1 MSTRFDASESRLT
14 WKSRC
19 VRVPLTIGVI
29 GSLLLAACSSSDQQN
44 SDPTSPGQT
53 TQQSEQQV
61 QNPTHVLQ
69 NVNLK
74 LASNGNVSAIDTNN
88 IYVNEQ
94 EHKSSSKTINF
105 KVKDVIND
113 VPVRVSTQY
122 QSSKG
127 TGTNLKDLNGYSG
140 ELTIKVTVEN
150 LTLKSQEVSYDAGG
164 TKRTNQAL
172 VGVPFTVAGSV
183 SLDNVKSNQI
193 ITSGDKTDD
202 SATNGVISTTGD
214 GKANVQWG
222 AILAPPTSGAST
234 SFTLKVNAQD
244 FKAPDFDIAVQPG
257 FASDLSGESVLN
269 NSFNKNDANQVAM
282 LQRTIDLVNNV
293 DSTITS
299 ASSQVNEL
307 RSSLDNTSDTLGQDA
322 AKNLQAN
329 SESLTKRMAELDGQ
343 IQSLK
348 DDLAKTADGNK
359 NQLISQLESTV
370 NTMDTLLGDTSQ
382 VPNVSVSHQ
391 NGSCTVDRGAAGG
404 GSSVYGNL
412 VQLSQILNNYADA
425 SGDCQHA
432 LTDSLRQ
439 TIGPDNPSP
448 EVCRD
453 GSSVTC
459 SLYGASVTSQ
469 ASLIGLVANGEKLV
483 NELQP
488 EYLKGANK
496 NYRALRGE
504 VDNLTKYLQ
513 SDEGKKA
520 IRDHQQNGDVT
531 ESLKSSRRSVDE
543 LKKTSD
549 ELTKALNSLHSKAVA
564 ARNDVSGNSNS
575 IDQQNED
582 IANELCKLSVE
593 NGGKLSQEEVDR
605 LRSYLT
611 STPCGETPRTPQRD
625 QNNQNQGDQ
634 NTPNNNQNGNNGNQ
648 NDQNQGH
655 QDNNQNT
662 PNNNQNGQNDQ
673 NGQGG
678 AQVTPQNDPTENGQN
693 GQNGQNDQNGQNQ
706 NTPNN
711 NQNGNNA
718 NQGGTPVVPAA
729 HRFAADKL
737 QAPEGYGQAMD
748 ERLNNQARAWDEVI
762 KETDLQNPT
771 TPLAQNA
778 KGFSDQ
784 VNSLDSALSSV
795 EKAYAGEGDDQN
807 RDRDDR
813 QNDPNSLDEKLK
825 SLTSASDEL
834 GKNLDELSS
843 QHSELSEALKNA
855 FKDSADE
862 TSKNINNLI
871 SQEIRQVSA
880 QGSAGADSIQ
890 NSFTSSIYGLAEAS
904 NVIVRDAGNSLEAQ
918 RRDIAGKV
926 ENLKASLDGVTQS
939 SLEQLDA
946 RTGNASRDLAG
957 ASVLLAD
964 DLNKVILDLG
974 DSRVDGSGLLGA
986 LKTNAAKAGAADFQ
1000 LALASQNAQG
1010 YTSVRAEDIAA
1021 VQLRQAQFKASLEK
1035 LKSLP
1040 SFHLP
1045 DGGKAEVKVVYT
1057 FHIGDM

>member
-432 LTDSLRQ
+432 LADSLRQ

-520 IRDHQQNGDVT
+520 IRDHQQNGDIT

-678 AQVTPQNDPTENGQN
+678 AQVTPQNDPTEN

-871 SQEIRQVSA
+871 RRRSARYRLRVRQVPIPFRIPSP
-880 QGSAGADSIQ
+880 
-890 NSFTSSIYGLAEAS
+890 
-904 NVIVRDAGNSLEAQ
+904 
-918 RRDIAGKV
+918 
-926 ENLKASLDGVTQS
+926 
-939 SLEQLDA
+939 A
-946 RTGNASRDLAG
+946 RSTVWR
-957 ASVLLAD
+957 
-964 DLNKVILDLG
+964 K
-974 DSRVDGSGLLGA
+974 
-986 LKTNAAKAGAADFQ
+986 
-1000 LALASQNAQG
+1000 
-1010 YTSVRAEDIAA
+1010 
-1021 VQLRQAQFKASLEK
+1021 LR
-1035 LKSLP
+1035 
-1040 SFHLP
+1040 
-1045 DGGKAEVKVVYT
+1045 
-1057 FHIGDM
+1057 M

>member
-648 NDQNQGH
+648 NDQNQGN

-693 GQNGQNDQNGQNQ
+693 DQNGQNQ

-711 NQNGNNA
+711 KQNGNNA

-834 GKNLDELSS
+834 GKNLDELSN

>member
-214 GKANVQWG
+214 GKANAQWG

-432 LTDSLRQ
+432 LADSLRQ

-453 GSSVTC
+453 RSSVTC

-678 AQVTPQNDPTENGQN
+678 AQVTPQNDPTEN

>member
-432 LTDSLRQ
+432 LADSLRQ

-504 VDNLTKYLQ
+504 IDNLTKYLQ

-648 NDQNQGH
+648 NDQNQGN

-693 GQNGQNDQNGQNQ
+693 GQNGQNQ

-825 SLTSASDEL
+825 VLTSASDEL

>member
-432 LTDSLRQ
+432 LADSLRQ

-453 GSSVTC
+453 RSSVTC

-678 AQVTPQNDPTENGQN
+678 AQVTPQNDPTEN

-986 LKTNAAKAGAADFQ
+986 LKTNAAQAGAADFQ

>member
-425 SGDCQHA
+425 SSDCQHA

-662 PNNNQNGQNDQ
+662 PNNNQKGQNDQ

-678 AQVTPQNDPTENGQN
+678 AQVTPQNDPTEN

>member
-693 GQNGQNDQNGQNQ
+693 GQNDQNGQNQ

-904 NVIVRDAGNSLEAQ
+904 NVIVRDASNSLEAQ

>member
-432 LTDSLRQ
+432 LADSLRQ

-483 NELQP
+483 NDLQP

-520 IRDHQQNGDVT
+520 IRDHQQNGDIT

-648 NDQNQGH
+648 NNQNQGN

-678 AQVTPQNDPTENGQN
+678 AQVTPQNDPTE
-693 GQNGQNDQNGQNQ
+693 NGQNDQNGQNQ

-946 RTGNASRDLAG
+946 RTGSASRDLAG

>member
-634 NTPNNNQNGNNGNQ
+634 NTPNNNQNGNN
-648 NDQNQGH
+648 
-655 QDNNQNT
+655 
-662 PNNNQNGQNDQ
+662 
-673 NGQGG
+673 
-678 AQVTPQNDPTENGQN
+678 
-693 GQNGQNDQNGQNQ
+693 
-706 NTPNN
+706 
-711 NQNGNNA
+711 A

>member
-432 LTDSLRQ
+432 LADSLRQ

-648 NDQNQGH
+648 NNQNQGN

-678 AQVTPQNDPTENGQN
+678 AQVTPQNDPTEN

-825 SLTSASDEL
+825 ALTSASDEL

-946 RTGNASRDLAG
+946 RTGSASRDLAG

>member
-432 LTDSLRQ
+432 LADSLRQ

-678 AQVTPQNDPTENGQN
+678 AQVTPQNDPTE
-693 GQNGQNDQNGQNQ
+693 NGQNDQNGQNQ

>member
-432 LTDSLRQ
+432 LADSLRQ

-453 GSSVTC
+453 RSSVTC

-648 NDQNQGH
+648 NDQNQGN

-678 AQVTPQNDPTENGQN
+678 AQVTPQNDPTEN

>member
-611 STPCGETPRTPQRD
+611 STPCGETQRTPQRD

-678 AQVTPQNDPTENGQN
+678 AQVTPQNDPTEN

>member
-432 LTDSLRQ
+432 LADSLRQ

-648 NDQNQGH
+648 NNQNQGH

-678 AQVTPQNDPTENGQN
+678 AQVTPQNDPTEN

-813 QNDPNSLDEKLK
+813 QNDPSSLDEKLK

>member
-425 SGDCQHA
+425 SGDCQRA
-432 LTDSLRQ
+432 LADSLRQ

-520 IRDHQQNGDVT
+520 IRDHQQNGDIT

-611 STPCGETPRTPQRD
+611 STPCGETPRTPQHD

-648 NDQNQGH
+648 NDQNQGN

-693 GQNGQNDQNGQNQ
+693 DQNGQNQ

-711 NQNGNNA
+711 KQNGNNA

>member
-678 AQVTPQNDPTENGQN
+678 AQVTPQNDPTES
-693 GQNGQNDQNGQNQ
+693 GQNDQNGQNGQNQ

-880 QGSAGADSIQ
+880 QGSVGADSIQ

>member
-425 SGDCQHA
+425 SGDCQRA
-432 LTDSLRQ
+432 LADSLRQ

-504 VDNLTKYLQ
+504 IDNLTKYLQ

-593 NGGKLSQEEVDR
+593 NGGKLSQGEVDR

-678 AQVTPQNDPTENGQN
+678 AQVTPQNDPTEN

-825 SLTSASDEL
+825 ALTSASDEL

>member
-662 PNNNQNGQNDQ
+662 PNNNQNDQND
-673 NGQGG
+673 QGG
-678 AQVTPQNDPTENGQN
+678 AQVTPQNDPTEN

>member
-432 LTDSLRQ
+432 LADSLRQ

-504 VDNLTKYLQ
+504 IDNLTKYLQ

-678 AQVTPQNDPTENGQN
+678 AQVTPQNDPTEN

-890 NSFTSSIYGLAEAS
+890 NSFTSSIYGLE
-904 NVIVRDAGNSLEAQ
+904 
-918 RRDIAGKV
+918 
-926 ENLKASLDGVTQS
+926 
-939 SLEQLDA
+939 
-946 RTGNASRDLAG
+946 LA
-957 ASVLLAD
+957 
-964 DLNKVILDLG
+964 
-974 DSRVDGSGLLGA
+974 
-986 LKTNAAKAGAADFQ
+986 
-1000 LALASQNAQG
+1000 
-1010 YTSVRAEDIAA
+1010 
-1021 VQLRQAQFKASLEK
+1021 
-1035 LKSLP
+1035 
-1040 SFHLP
+1040 
-1045 DGGKAEVKVVYT
+1045 
-1057 FHIGDM
+1057 

>member
-359 NQLISQLESTV
+359 NQLISQLESTM

-432 LTDSLRQ
+432 LADSLRQ

-504 VDNLTKYLQ
+504 IDNLTKYLQ

-520 IRDHQQNGDVT
+520 IRDHQQNGDIT

-582 IANELCKLSVE
+582 VANELCKLSVE

-625 QNNQNQGDQ
+625 QNNQNQGD
-634 NTPNNNQNGNNGNQ
+634 
-648 NDQNQGH
+648 
-655 QDNNQNT
+655 
-662 PNNNQNGQNDQ
+662 
-673 NGQGG
+673 
-678 AQVTPQNDPTENGQN
+678 
-693 GQNGQNDQNGQNQ
+693 Q

>member
-469 ASLIGLVANGEKLV
+469 ASLIGLVSNGEKLV

-678 AQVTPQNDPTENGQN
+678 AQVTPQNDPTEN

>member
-432 LTDSLRQ
+432 LADSLRQ

-504 VDNLTKYLQ
+504 IDNLTKYLQ

-693 GQNGQNDQNGQNQ
+693 GQNDQNGQNQ

-807 RDRDDR
+807 RDR

>member
-432 LTDSLRQ
+432 LADSLRQ

-648 NDQNQGH
+648 NNQNQGN

-678 AQVTPQNDPTENGQN
+678 AQVTPQNDPTE
-693 GQNGQNDQNGQNQ
+693 NGQNDQNGQNQ

-771 TPLAQNA
+771 TPLAQSA

>member
-432 LTDSLRQ
+432 LADSLRQ

-504 VDNLTKYLQ
+504 IDNLTKYLQ

-648 NDQNQGH
+648 NNQNQGN

-693 GQNGQNDQNGQNQ
+693 DQNGQNGQNQ

>member
-432 LTDSLRQ
+432 LADSLRQ

-648 NDQNQGH
+648 NDQNQGN

-662 PNNNQNGQNDQ
+662 TNNNQNGQNDQ

-678 AQVTPQNDPTENGQN
+678 AQVTPQNDPTE
-693 GQNGQNDQNGQNQ
+693 NGQNDQNGQNQ

>member
-322 AKNLQAN
+322 AKNLQVN

-432 LTDSLRQ
+432 LADSLRQ

-520 IRDHQQNGDVT
+520 IRDHQQNGDIT

-648 NDQNQGH
+648 NNQNQGN

-662 PNNNQNGQNDQ
+662 PNNNQKGQNDQ

-678 AQVTPQNDPTENGQN
+678 AQVTPQNDPTEN

-946 RTGNASRDLAG
+946 RTGSASRDLAG

>member
-432 LTDSLRQ
+432 LADSLRQ

-504 VDNLTKYLQ
+504 IDNLTKYLQ

-520 IRDHQQNGDVT
+520 IRDHQQNGDIT

-693 GQNGQNDQNGQNQ
+693 DQNGQNQ

-825 SLTSASDEL
+825 SLTSVSDEL

>member
-432 LTDSLRQ
+432 LADSLRQ

-611 STPCGETPRTPQRD
+611 STPCGETPRTPQHD

-648 NDQNQGH
+648 NNQNQGN

-662 PNNNQNGQNDQ
+662 PTNNQ

-678 AQVTPQNDPTENGQN
+678 AQVTPQNDPTES
-693 GQNGQNDQNGQNQ
+693 GQNDQNGQNGQNQ

-946 RTGNASRDLAG
+946 RTGNASRDPAG
-957 ASVLLAD
+957 AGVA
-964 DLNKVILDLG
+964 
-974 DSRVDGSGLLGA
+974 
-986 LKTNAAKAGAADFQ
+986 
-1000 LALASQNAQG
+1000 
-1010 YTSVRAEDIAA
+1010 
-1021 VQLRQAQFKASLEK
+1021 
-1035 LKSLP
+1035 
-1040 SFHLP
+1040 
-1045 DGGKAEVKVVYT
+1045 
-1057 FHIGDM
+1057 

>member
-432 LTDSLRQ
+432 LADSLRQ

-504 VDNLTKYLQ
+504 IDNLTKYLQ

-693 GQNGQNDQNGQNQ
+693 GQNDQNGQNQ

-807 RDRDDR
+807 RDHDDR

>member
-693 GQNGQNDQNGQNQ
+693 GQNDQNGQNQ

-807 RDRDDR
+807 RDHDDR

>member
-432 LTDSLRQ
+432 LADSLRQ

-634 NTPNNNQNGNNGNQ
+634 NTPNNNQNGNN
-648 NDQNQGH
+648 
-655 QDNNQNT
+655 
-662 PNNNQNGQNDQ
+662 
-673 NGQGG
+673 
-678 AQVTPQNDPTENGQN
+678 
-693 GQNGQNDQNGQNQ
+693 
-706 NTPNN
+706 
-711 NQNGNNA
+711 A

-825 SLTSASDEL
+825 ALTSASDEL

>member
-453 GSSVTC
+453 GASVTC

-678 AQVTPQNDPTENGQN
+678 AQVTPQNDPTEN

-946 RTGNASRDLAG
+946 RTGSASRDLAG

>member
-425 SGDCQHA
+425 SSDCQHA

-483 NELQP
+483 NDLQP

-520 IRDHQQNGDVT
+520 IRDHQQNGDIT

-648 NDQNQGH
+648 NNQNQGN

-678 AQVTPQNDPTENGQN
+678 AQVTPQNDPTE
-693 GQNGQNDQNGQNQ
+693 NGQNDQNGQNQ

>member
-44 SDPTSPGQT
+44 SDPTLPGQT

-425 SGDCQHA
+425 SGDCQRA
-432 LTDSLRQ
+432 LADSLRQ

-625 QNNQNQGDQ
+625 QNNQNQGNQ

-693 GQNGQNDQNGQNQ
+693 GQNGQNQ

-807 RDRDDR
+807 RDR

>member
-432 LTDSLRQ
+432 LADSLRQ

-520 IRDHQQNGDVT
+520 IRDHQQNGDIT

-648 NDQNQGH
+648 NNQNQGN

-693 GQNGQNDQNGQNQ
+693 DQNDQNGQNQ

>member
-432 LTDSLRQ
+432 LADSLRQ

-520 IRDHQQNGDVT
+520 IRDHQQNGDIT

-625 QNNQNQGDQ
+625 QNNQNQG
-634 NTPNNNQNGNNGNQ
+634 
-648 NDQNQGH
+648 
-655 QDNNQNT
+655 
-662 PNNNQNGQNDQ
+662 
-673 NGQGG
+673 
-678 AQVTPQNDPTENGQN
+678 
-693 GQNGQNDQNGQNQ
+693 NQ

>member
-432 LTDSLRQ
+432 LADSLRQ

-520 IRDHQQNGDVT
+520 IRDHQQNGDIT

-648 NDQNQGH
+648 NNQNQGN

-678 AQVTPQNDPTENGQN
+678 AQVTPQNDPTEN

>member
-322 AKNLQAN
+322 AKNLQVN

-432 LTDSLRQ
+432 LADSLRQ

-520 IRDHQQNGDVT
+520 IRDHQQNGDIT

-648 NDQNQGH
+648 NDQNQGN

-678 AQVTPQNDPTENGQN
+678 AQVTPQNDPTEN

>member
-44 SDPTSPGQT
+44 SDPASPGQT

-299 ASSQVNEL
+299 ASSRVNEL

-425 SGDCQHA
+425 SGDCQRA
-432 LTDSLRQ
+432 LADSLRQ
-439 TIGPDNPSP
+439 TVGPDNPSP

-483 NELQP
+483 NDLQP

-678 AQVTPQNDPTENGQN
+678 AQVTPQNDPTEN

>member
-432 LTDSLRQ
+432 LADSLRQ

-520 IRDHQQNGDVT
+520 IRDHQQNGDIT

-648 NDQNQGH
+648 NNQNQGN

-678 AQVTPQNDPTENGQN
+678 AQVTPQNDPTES
-693 GQNGQNDQNGQNQ
+693 GQNDQNGQNGQNQ